1 MLVYYTYDI
10 HIIQYFELKLLY
22 KIFQHFIKIFEILAE
37 LKVEIGLARVMKF
50 GTNFKEIN

>member
-1 MLVYYTYDI
+1 MLVYYTYAI